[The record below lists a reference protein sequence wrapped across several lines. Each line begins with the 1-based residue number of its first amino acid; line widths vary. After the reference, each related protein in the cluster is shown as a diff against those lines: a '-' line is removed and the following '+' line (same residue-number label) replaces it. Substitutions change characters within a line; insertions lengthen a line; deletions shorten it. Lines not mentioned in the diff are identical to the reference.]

1 MKKIFKFLF
10 ACLLL
15 LTISSCNNDKFVLKG
30 NITNET
36 LVEIDGFKLQGM
48 IENEENF
55 VLVVLLK
62 TCSTC
67 EAFKENI
74 LIPYIKETHSTIY
87 SIDLIALDGSENY
100 KNKPYVNEAPTLFVY
115 SQGKNVDKLKYSE
128 KAKEFADLNKFK
140 SYMNSYIIEPKL
152 IEVNEEFL
160 DDIINN
166 KETFVLYIGW
176 NKCGDCKLL
185 EERIINPFLLD
196 NEINNNFYYLES
208 DKYRALKPKEKPEYK
223 DDFTEEQLIKYY
235 EELENWNNWINFANK
250 YNFAS
255 FRNGRV
261 PTIQYYEN
269 GVMVD
274 FVVYNNDE
282 YKDDIVINSFFDELD
297 GKEMT
302 KEELLKYHDEKVLDF
317 LKSH

>member
-1 MKKIFKFLF
+1 LFLFNFKF
-10 ACLLL
+10 
-15 LTISSCNNDKFVLKG
+15 
-30 NITNET
+30 TNEKNK
-36 LVEIDGFKLQGM
+36 LVFI
-48 IENEENF
+48 
-55 VLVVLLK
+55 VV
-62 TCSTC
+62 
-67 EAFKENI
+67 
-74 LIPYIKETHSTIY
+74 
-87 SIDLIALDGSENY
+87 DGSKDVLPSSIGYY
-100 KNKPYVNEAPTLFVY
+100 KNDTL
-115 SQGKNVDKLKYSE
+115 DWL
-128 KAKEFADLNKFK
+128 
-140 SYMNSYIIEPKL
+140 
-152 IEVNEEFL
+152 
-160 DDIINN
+160 
-166 KETFVLYIGW
+166 
-176 NKCGDCKLL
+176 
-185 EERIINPFLLD
+185 
-196 NEINNNFYYLES
+196 
-208 DKYRALKPKEKPEYK
+208 
-223 DDFTEEQLIKYY
+223 EEQLIKYY